1 MEGRGLRQ
9 TIKTILPP
17 NIMIWEEIKK
27 MREGLLD
34 DLYRIILIYVKLTL
48 LQFRIFE
55 NVNRKFNYE

>member
-17 NIMIWEEIKK
+17 NIMIWEEIQK

-34 DLYRIILIYVKLTL
+34 DLHRIILIYVKLTL

>member
-34 DLYRIILIYVKLTL
+34 DLHRIILIYVKLTL

>member
-1 MEGRGLRQ
+1 
-9 TIKTILPP
+9 
-17 NIMIWEEIKK
+17 MIWEEIKK

-34 DLYRIILIYVKLTL
+34 DLHRIILIYVKLTL

>member
-27 MREGLLD
+27 MREGLSD
-34 DLYRIILIYVKLTL
+34 DLHRIILIYVKLTL